1 MNITGLIHYSSN
13 PYLRLIKHIVNNC
26 NSVNSIID
34 FLVYELGLIFAF
46 NMVVVY

>member
-13 PYLRLIKHIVNNC
+13 PCLGLIKHILNSC

-34 FLVYELGLIFAF
+34 FLACKLGLRFAL
-46 NMVVVY
+46 NIEVY